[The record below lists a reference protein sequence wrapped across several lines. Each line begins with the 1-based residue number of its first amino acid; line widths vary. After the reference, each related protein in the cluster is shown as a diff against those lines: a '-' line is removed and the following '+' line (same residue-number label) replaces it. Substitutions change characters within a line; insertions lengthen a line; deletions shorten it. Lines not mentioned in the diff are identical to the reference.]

1 MARALNRVTGWIRD
15 MEQNPRAVALAV
27 LARIDE
33 KGAYANLVLSHE
45 LGRSSLERRDRAL
58 VTALVDGTT
67 RMRRSCDFLIDRF
80 VKGEIEPAVRRAL
93 RLGAF
98 QMTYMD
104 TPSHAAVSTAVDVTP
119 RRARGLVNAVLRR
132 VSENPI
138 SPDAGVGPDR
148 WPNAATWLSYPDWIV
163 QRLTNDLGEDVA
175 ITSLQA
181 MNNPAPAQR
190 RDDGYVQDVASRCVV
205 DAVAATPGSR
215 VFDVCAAP
223 GGKATALA
231 ELGAY
236 VVAGDRSLN
245 RASLIASNSN
255 MVGQDGHVG
264 VLVSDGCAA
273 PFRPASFDSV
283 LVDAPCSGL
292 GSLRRR
298 ADARWRITSDSVD
311 RLGTLQQRLLVS
323 VADLVQPGGR
333 LVYSVCTLTTRE
345 TVAVHDYFR
354 ASHPHFVPE
363 PMNDPWEAFEEHG
376 GRLLPTSD
384 GRDGMT
390 CFRFVRH

>member
-1 MARALNRVTGWIRD
+1 MTKEA
-15 MEQNPRAVALAV
+15 NPRAVALAV
-27 LARIDE
+27 LARIEE
-33 KGAYANLVLSHE
+33 KGAYANLVLAHE
-45 LGRSSLERRDRAL
+45 LDRSELERRDRAL
-58 VTALVDGTT
+58 VTALVDGST

-80 VKGEIEPAVRRAL
+80 VNGDVEPAVRRAL

-104 TPSHAAVSTAVDVTP
+104 TPSHAAVSTTVDVAP

-138 SPDAGVGPDR
+138 APDAGVGSDR
-148 WPNAATWLSYPDWIV
+148 WPNAATWLSYPDWILE
-163 QRLTNDLGEDVA
+163 RLSNDLGEDVA
-175 ITSLQA
+175 ISSLQA

-190 RDDGYVQDVASRCVV
+190 REDGYVQDVASRCVV

-215 VFDVCAAP
+215 LFDVCAAP

-231 ELGAY
+231 ESGAF
-236 VVAGDRSLN
+236 VVAGDRSHN
-245 RASLIASNSN
+245 RAKLITSNAN
-255 MVGQDGHVG
+255 MVGQDSHVG

-273 PFRPASFDSV
+273 PFRPSSFDSV

-298 ADARWRITSDSVD
+298 ADARWRITPDSID
-311 RLGTLQQRLLVS
+311 RLGALQQRLLAS
-323 VADLVQPGGR
+323 VADLVRPGGR

-345 TVAVHDYFR
+345 TVAVHDFFR

-363 PMNDPWEAFEEHG
+363 PMNDPWEVIGECG

-390 CFRFVRH
+390 CFRFLRH